1 MNKYGFFNSVSGDR
15 KYDADDISNFFYNL
29 ISDGVLATPSTNLKV
44 SAYSGMTVNVGA
56 GYAMIKA
63 KYFKAETDNRLT
75 ISAADS
81 TNPRIDRVVIGL
93 NYAAR
98 NLSLYVKQGTAAA
111 SPTAPALTRT
121 AGTLWEIA
129 LADIA
134 VAAGA
139 TAITA
144 ANITD
149 TRPDTTLCG
158 YITGMI
164 DQIDTTEL
172 FSQFTAAF
180 YQWFDNLT
188 ETLTVDVSVVTKHS
202 VYTTTAANEVTIPI
216 GISGY
221 NPTNDALSVYINGL
235 RLIPDVDYTAGD
247 TSITLTNA
255 ISVIGTKV
263 FFEAL
268 VNAATPPE
276 PSAELLVGV
285 FEREEI

>member
-1 MNKYGFFNSVSGDR
+1 MDKFGFFNSVGGDR

-29 ISDGVLATPSTNLKV
+29 ISDGVLATPASNLKV
-44 SAYSGMTVNVGA
+44 SAFRDMQVKVGA

-63 KYFKAETDNRLT
+63 KYYKADADNVLT
-75 ISAADS
+75 LDTADP
-81 TNPRIDRVVIGL
+81 TNARIDRIVLTL

-98 NLSLYVKQGTAAA
+98 NITLNVKKGTPAQ
-111 SPTAPALTRT
+111 SPTAPALSRT
-121 AGTLWEIA
+121 KGVIWEIA

-134 VAAGA
+134 VSAGA

-144 ANITD
+144 ADITD
-149 TRPDTTLCG
+149 TRPDSALCG
-158 YITGMI
+158 YITGLI
-164 DQIDTTEL
+164 EQIDTTDL

-180 YQWFDNLT
+180 YEWFDNLT

-216 GISGY
+216 GISDY

-276 PSAELLVGV
+276 PSGLIVGRGTW
-285 FEREEI
+285 EAI

>member
-1 MNKYGFFNSVSGDR
+1 MDKFGFFNSVGGDR

-29 ISDGVLATPSTNLKV
+29 ISDGVLATPASNLKV
-44 SAYSGMTVNVGA
+44 SAFRDMQVKVGA

-63 KYFKAETDNRLT
+63 KYYKADADNVLT
-75 ISAADS
+75 LDTADPK
-81 TNPRIDRVVIGL
+81 NARIDRVVLTL

-98 NLSLYVKQGTAAA
+98 NITLNIKKGTPAQ
-111 SPTAPALTRT
+111 SPTAPALSRT
-121 AGTLWEIA
+121 EGVIWEIA

-134 VAAGA
+134 VSAGA

-144 ANITD
+144 ADITD
-149 TRPDTTLCG
+149 TRPDSALCG
-158 YITGMI
+158 YITGLI
-164 DQIDTTEL
+164 DQIDTTDL

-180 YQWFDNLT
+180 YEWFDNLT

-216 GISGY
+216 GISDY